1 MSFAVFIIA
10 LFGTLAL
17 GVPIAYAMLLG
28 GAALMIFLGMTDPQI
43 MALTLVNGMNS
54 YALMAIPFFLIAGEV
69 MNRGGLARRI
79 VEFAI
84 TLVGHRRGG
93 LGYVAVI
100 VGVLLAALS
109 GSAVADAAALAAFLV
124 PLMMRSGY
132 PAGQSA
138 GLVATAGVIGPIIP
152 PSIALIFYGVLTNT
166 SIGRLFM
173 AGIVP
178 GLIMAAGLA
187 ITWFVLMRG
196 RDDLVRERADRA
208 EVWRTF
214 RNSAWALGLP
224 AIIIFGLRF
233 GIVTPTEAGVVAAV
247 YSFFIAMVVYRE
259 LKIGE
264 VFALVVHAMV
274 TSSVVMFIVACA
286 MLVSWTMAV
295 SGVNGVM
302 LELFGGLTDSPR
314 LMVLAI
320 CLTIVV
326 LGTVMDMAPV
336 LLIMTPLVLPLI
348 KKASVDPVYFGIVF
362 IIAGV
367 IGLITPP
374 VGTVL
379 AVVVGVTKVNFEQAA
394 KGITPFL
401 LSQIVVLGLLILWP
415 QIVTVPAMILNGR

>member
-1 MSFAVFIIA
+1 MSETPGP
-10 LFGTLAL
+10 L
-17 GVPIAYAMLLG
+17 
-28 GAALMIFLGMTDPQI
+28 Q
-43 MALTLVNGMNS
+43 NS

-79 VEFAI
+79 VDFAI

-93 LGYVAVI
+93 LGYVAII

-124 PLMMRSGY
+124 PLMLRSGY

-166 SIGRLFM
+166 SIGKLFM

-187 ITWFVLMRG
+187 IAWFVLMRG

-208 EVWRTF
+208 AVSTAF
-214 RNSAWALGLP
+214 KNSAWALGLP

-247 YSFFIAMVVYRE
+247 YSFFVAMVVYRE

-264 VFALVVHAMV
+264 VFALVVQAMV

-286 MLVSWTMAV
+286 MLVSRTMAV

-302 LELFGGLTDSPR
+302 LGLFGGLTDSPR

-348 KKASVDPVYFGIVF
+348 KKAAVDPVYFGIVF

-379 AVVVGVTKVNFEQAA
+379 AVVVGVTKVKFEDAA
-394 KGITPFL
+394 RGITPFL
-401 LSQIVVLGLLILWP
+401 LSQIIVLGLLILWP
-415 QIVTVPAMILNGR
+415 QIVTVPAAFLNGR